1 MAYSVAI
8 DGPAGAGKS
17 TIAKLIS
24 KEMGYIYVD
33 TGAMYRAMAV
43 YFSKNKV
50 NPEDESAINE
60 AVKNV
65 DIKIEYQNGEQQVIL
80 NGENVT
86 GLLRTEETGNM
97 ASKTSKYKEVR
108 SKLVELQRELAKTT
122 DVVMD
127 GRDIGTTVL
136 PDAFVKIYLTA
147 SSDARAKRRYDEL
160 VAKGEQ
166 CDLSAI
172 KEDIEKRDYQD
183 MHREISPLKQA
194 EDAVLLDTSDMN
206 IEQVVAAM
214 RDIIDN
220 AVSIEVSEDTECR
233 IKGNKYGR
241 KKSYPC

>member
-24 KEMGYIYVD
+24 REMGYIYVD

-136 PDAFVKIYLTA
+136 PDAFAKIYLTA

-220 AVSIEVSEDTECR
+220 AV
-233 IKGNKYGR
+233 KNK
-241 KKSYPC
+241 

>member
-24 KEMGYIYVD
+24 REMGYIYVD

-172 KEDIEKRDYQD
+172 KEDIKKRDYQD

-220 AVSIEVSEDTECR
+220 AV
-233 IKGNKYGR
+233 KNK
-241 KKSYPC
+241 

>member
-1 MAYSVAI
+1 MSAIAI

-24 KEMGYIYVD
+24 REMGYIYVD

-220 AVSIEVSEDTECR
+220 AV
-233 IKGNKYGR
+233 KNK
-241 KKSYPC
+241 

>member
-1 MAYSVAI
+1 MSMNIAI

-24 KEMGYIYVD
+24 REMGYIYVD

-220 AVSIEVSEDTECR
+220 AV
-233 IKGNKYGR
+233 KNK
-241 KKSYPC
+241 

>member
-97 ASKTSKYKEVR
+97 ASKISKYKEVR

-220 AVSIEVSEDTECR
+220 AV
-233 IKGNKYGR
+233 KNK
-241 KKSYPC
+241 

>member
-1 MAYSVAI
+1 
-8 DGPAGAGKS
+8 
-17 TIAKLIS
+17 
-24 KEMGYIYVD
+24 MGYIYVD

-160 VAKGEQ
+160 MAKGEQ

-220 AVSIEVSEDTECR
+220 AV
-233 IKGNKYGR
+233 KNK
-241 KKSYPC
+241 

>member
-1 MAYSVAI
+1 MGCNIAI

-17 TIAKLIS
+17 TIAKRVA
-24 KEMGYIYVD
+24 KELSFIYVD

-86 GLLRTEETGNM
+86 GLSRTEETGNM

-220 AVSIEVSEDTECR
+220 AV
-233 IKGNKYGR
+233 KNK
-241 KKSYPC
+241 

>member
-206 IEQVVAAM
+206 IEQVVAAI

-220 AVSIEVSEDTECR
+220 AV
-233 IKGNKYGR
+233 KNQ
-241 KKSYPC
+241 

>member
-24 KEMGYIYVD
+24 REMGYIYVD

-65 DIKIEYQNGEQQVIL
+65 DIKMEYQNGEQQVIL

-220 AVSIEVSEDTECR
+220 AV
-233 IKGNKYGR
+233 KNK
-241 KKSYPC
+241 

>member
-50 NPEDESAINE
+50 NPEDESTINE

-220 AVSIEVSEDTECR
+220 AV
-233 IKGNKYGR
+233 KNK
-241 KKSYPC
+241 

>member
-24 KEMGYIYVD
+24 REMGYIYVD

-60 AVKNV
+60 AVKNL

-220 AVSIEVSEDTECR
+220 AV
-233 IKGNKYGR
+233 KNK
-241 KKSYPC
+241 

>member
-43 YFSKNKV
+43 YFTKN
-50 NPEDESAINE
+50 NIDPDDENAINA
-60 AVKNV
+60 AVDNV
-65 DIKIEYQNGEQQVIL
+65 DISIEYQNGEQQVIL

-97 ASKTSKYKEVR
+97 ASRTSKYKEVR
-108 SKLVELQRELAKTT
+108 SKLVELQRQLAKTS

-136 PDAFVKIYLTA
+136 PDAFCKIYLTA
-147 SSDARAKRRYDEL
+147 SVDARAKRRYDEL
-160 VAKGEQ
+160 AQKGEK
-166 CDLSAI
+166 CDYDII
-172 KEDIEKRDYQD
+172 KKDIEQRDYQD

-194 EDAVLLDTSDMN
+194 DDAVLVDTSDMN
-206 IEQVVAAM
+206 IEQVVECIEN
-214 RDIIDN
+214 IIN
-220 AVSIEVSEDTECR
+220 E
-233 IKGNKYGR
+233 R
-241 KKSYPC
+241 K

>member
-160 VAKGEQ
+160 MAKGEQ

-220 AVSIEVSEDTECR
+220 AV
-233 IKGNKYGR
+233 KNK
-241 KKSYPC
+241 